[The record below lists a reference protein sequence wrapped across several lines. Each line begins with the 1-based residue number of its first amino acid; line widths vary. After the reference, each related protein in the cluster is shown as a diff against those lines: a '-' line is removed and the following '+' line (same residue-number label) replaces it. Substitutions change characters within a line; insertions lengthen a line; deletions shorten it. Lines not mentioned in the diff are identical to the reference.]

1 MTTKQFPQAGKTE
14 EHMRDI
20 SSGSL
25 SRKLAGKMVENS
37 SARFLPVGS
46 INGTNNV
53 AIYFLLPTLLVV
65 EKTMLKNELHLTLQT

>member
-37 SARFLPVGS
+37 SARCLPVGS
-46 INGTNNV
+46 INGNNNV